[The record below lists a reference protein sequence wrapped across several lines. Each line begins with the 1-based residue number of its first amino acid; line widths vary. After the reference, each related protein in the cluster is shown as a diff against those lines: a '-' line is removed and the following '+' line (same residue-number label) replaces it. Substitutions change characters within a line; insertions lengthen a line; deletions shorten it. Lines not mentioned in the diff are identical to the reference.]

1 MQAIKDA
8 TYTIEEFNVIS
19 DVFSQAIT
27 GELIGMSNFASLAET
42 INDPHEKMEAV
53 EHANSERMHAEG
65 FLAYAKKAG
74 LNININMQGAYWG
87 NVRTQFLSYARKKDF
102 IACLIIQEVILE
114 SFAVSM
120 YTDVGDSLGGEAGH
134 LFHSIAEEE
143 KEHLDHSS
151 DLLRAELKKDPVAF
165 INKFEEIHFN
175 CMTILAEFTATND
188 LRGHCGV
195 CHGDCMKGSLH
206 HIGLDTITLRGNAL
220 ALYAQA
226 MDNIGIPGEKS
237 IVWIARLPA

>member
-1 MQAIKDA
+1 MEAVKNAEI
-8 TYTIEEFNVIS
+8 TIEEFNVIS

-27 GELIGMSNFASLAET
+27 GELVGMSNFASLAET
-42 INDPHEKMEAV
+42 IDDPVEKMEAV

-65 FLAYAKKAG
+65 FMAYAKRNK
-74 LNININMQGAYWG
+74 LKINTNMEGEYWG
-87 NVRTQFLSYARKKDF
+87 NVRKQFLKYAHQKDF
-102 IACLIIQEVILE
+102 ISCLIIQEVMLE

-120 YTDVGDSLGGEAGH
+120 YTDVGNALGDEAGR
-134 LFHSIAEEE
+134 LFLNIAEEE
-143 KEHLDHSS
+143 KEHLEHSS
-151 DLLRAELKKDPVAF
+151 DILRAEFRKNPVTF
-165 INKFEEIHFN
+165 INKFEELHIH
-175 CMTILAEFTATND
+175 CMTILAEFTATTD

-195 CHGDCMKGSLH
+195 CNGECMKGALH
-206 HIGLDTITLRGNAL
+206 HIGLDIVALRGNAL